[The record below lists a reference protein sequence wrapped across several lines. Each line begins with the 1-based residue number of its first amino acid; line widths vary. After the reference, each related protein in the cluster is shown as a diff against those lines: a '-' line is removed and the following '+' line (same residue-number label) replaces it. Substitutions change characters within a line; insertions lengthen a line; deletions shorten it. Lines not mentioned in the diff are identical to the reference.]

1 MANLK
6 SKEDKR
12 ADRRADR
19 RAKLLAG
26 IDKFMGSEPDP
37 KSIKTPMD
45 INRAYN
51 WYHYSCDIKQFVSW
65 IVEFMKNSD
74 RYTPQQIATYKSV
87 PDYRTSATAGA
98 IARMVNNGADIPYET
113 IDWAHDSILKTLT
126 YAPVHK
132 NSELVQPRYTVSIAD
147 RVKQK
152 TFAIMGDLEEELDK
166 LFHND
171 YNSDFKPYEYMK
183 KNDIK
188 AIHASKIVSH
198 YEPLRAELQQVLT
211 SKDTQL
217 KEGYSHLTKPQLQR
231 YLKFV
236 STIISDT
243 ESISQVNKATRKTR
257 KPKEKSADQITSKMK
272 YLKESSQYKIASID
286 PTRIIKAQTLIT
298 FNSKYKKL
306 GVYIA
311 ADPSGLSVKG
321 TTITNYDPEKSISK
335 TLRKPEDILPTAINI
350 GKLAFNKM
358 FTGIK
363 TTPASLNGRINEDT
377 ILVRIL

>member
-1 MANLK
+1 MIK

-37 KSIKTPMD
+37 KSIKTQMD
-45 INRAYN
+45 INKAYN
-51 WYHYSCDIKQFVSW
+51 WYHYSCDMKQFIPW
-65 IVEFMKNSD
+65 IIEFMKNSD
-74 RYTPQQIATYKSV
+74 RYTPQQIAVYKSI
-87 PDYRTSATAGA
+87 PEYRTSATAGA

-113 IDWAHDSILKTLT
+113 IDWAHEKILKTLT
-126 YAPVHK
+126 YAPIHK
-132 NSELVQPRYTVSIAD
+132 RSELVQSKYIVSIAD

-152 TFAIMGDLEEELDK
+152 TSAIIGDIEEELDK

-171 YNSDFKPYEYMK
+171 YNSEFKPYEYMK

-188 AIHASKIVSH
+188 AIHASKIASY
-198 YEPLRAELQQVLT
+198 YESLRSELQKVIT
-211 SKDTQL
+211 GKDAEL
-217 KEGYSHLTKPQLQR
+217 KEGYSRLTKPQLRR
-231 YLKFV
+231 YLEFV
-236 STIISDT
+236 STIISDA
-243 ESISQVNKATRKTR
+243 ESIAQVNKATRKTR
-257 KPKEKSADQITSKMK
+257 KPKEKSSDQITSKMK

-286 PTRIIKAQTLIT
+286 PARIIKAQTLIV

-306 GVYIA
+306 GVYVA
-311 ADPSGLSVKG
+311 ADSSGLSVKG
-321 TTITNYDPEKSISK
+321 TTITNYDAEKSFSK
-335 TLRKPEDILPTAINI
+335 TLRKPEDVLPNAINI

-358 FTGIK
+358 FMGIK
-363 TTPASLNGRINEDT
+363 TAQASLNGRINEDT